1 MPKIGELRSVL
12 AELVLQP
19 GESSTVEGTVQ
30 VAAGETH
37 RDNVIVNA
45 DGVISGEE
53 IDDEDPT
60 TYEADPTYAI
70 GDYVWIDEN
79 GNGIQDEGETPL
91 EDVTVVLYDGEG
103 NELDRTETDEHGR
116 YIFDKLPAGEYEV
129 ALELSDE
136 QAELYEFTGLT
147 QGDGPA
153 QDSNAGER
161 GRTGVF
167 TLGPDSPLVS
177 DEDYEHASVSASEG
191 IDPTWDAGV
200 VLIPEEVETPP
211 LADPTDPRDPA
222 DPTEPAD
229 PAGPGSDTPEGD
241 DEGPGGTLSMTGAH
255 LALLLTAAGLILLVI
270 GGLLYARHRKGI
282 NA

>member
-1 MPKIGELRSVL
+1 VL

-19 GESSTVEGTVQ
+19 GESFTVEGTVE

-103 NELDRTETDEHGR
+103 NELDRTETNEHGR
-116 YIFDKLPAGEYEV
+116 YLFDDLPAGEYEV
-129 ALELSDE
+129 GIELTEE
-136 QAELYEFTGLT
+136 QAALYEFTDPT
-147 QGDGPA
+147 RGDDPA
-153 QDSNAGER
+153 QDSNAGEH

-167 TLGPDSPLVS
+167 TLGPDSPLVA
-177 DEDYEHASVSASEG
+177 DEDYEYASVSASEG

-200 VLIPEEVETPP
+200 VLIPEDAETPP
-211 LADPTDPRDPA
+211 PADPT
-222 DPTEPAD
+222 PTEPAD
-229 PAGPGSDTPEGD
+229 PAGPTDPADPAGPGTDTPEGD
-241 DEGPGGTLSMTGAH
+241 DEGPGGALPMTGAH